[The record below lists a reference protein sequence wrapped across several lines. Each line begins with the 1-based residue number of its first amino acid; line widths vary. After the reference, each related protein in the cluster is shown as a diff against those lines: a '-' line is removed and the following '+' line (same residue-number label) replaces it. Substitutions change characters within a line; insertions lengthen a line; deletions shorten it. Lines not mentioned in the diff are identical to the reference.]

1 MLPATQSDLILAH
14 GTHPGE
20 TGKNNEDSY
29 GLAFFR
35 SEEGEPVTLAIV
47 ADGVGGNRAGE
58 VASDLAVQIVIKTL
72 EESTGRD
79 YGAMLEL
86 AVVHAAHEIA
96 DRSRSDAGLQG
107 MATTCAV
114 ALVAGRR
121 LYTAYV
127 GDSRLYL
134 IHNETIRQTSVDHTW
149 VQEAI
154 EAGVLTREEAR
165 HSQNKR
171 VLRRSLGKDP
181 NVKPD
186 FRLRLYDSESHEQAE
201 RNQGFQL
208 EPGDIVLIC
217 SDGLTEVV
225 EPEEI
230 FSALGGH
237 ELQAAVDEMIALARS
252 RGGPD
257 NITVV
262 VLKVPR

>member
-1 MLPATQSDLILAH
+1 MIPAAQSDLVLAH

-35 SEEGEPVTLAIV
+35 TEDGEAVTLAII

-58 VASDLAVQIVIKTL
+58 VASDLAVQVIIKTV
-72 EESTGRD
+72 EESTGHNYR
-79 YGAMLEL
+79 AILEL

-96 DRSRSDAGLQG
+96 DRSRSDPGLQG
-107 MATTCAV
+107 MATTCVV
-114 ALVAGRR
+114 ALVVGRQ
-121 LYTAYV
+121 LFTAYV

-134 IHNETIRQTSVDHTW
+134 IRNGTIRQTSVDHTW
-149 VQEAI
+149 VQEAV
-154 EAGVLTREEAR
+154 EAGVITREEAK

-181 NVKPD
+181 NVRPD
-186 FRLRLYDSESHEQAE
+186 FRLRLYDSEMTEQAE
-201 RNQGFQL
+201 RNQGFVL
-208 EPGDIVLIC
+208 EPGGTVLEC

-225 EPEEI
+225 EPDEI
-230 FSALGGH
+230 LGALNGH
-237 ELQAAVDEMIALARS
+237 EPQAAVDELIALARA

-262 VLKVPR
+262 VLQIPR